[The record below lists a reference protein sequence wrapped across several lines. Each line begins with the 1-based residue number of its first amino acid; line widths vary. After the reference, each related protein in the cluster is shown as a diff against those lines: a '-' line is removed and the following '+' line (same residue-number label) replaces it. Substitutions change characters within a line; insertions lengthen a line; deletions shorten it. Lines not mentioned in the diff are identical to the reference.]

1 MVQLQFVL
9 GLTLLLSASSSPIT
23 KVLELLGDMQAKVK
37 KEASEAEEAV
47 KEQDLFCQRRASD
60 LGYSIQ
66 TNKNAKEELE
76 ARISKAEGKI
86 ETVGESVEEVL
97 SGIQANE
104 ANLESATNL
113 RSKEKTQFA
122 AAQKDLMDT
131 MESMKKAVRVLE
143 SEAAKGTG
151 ASASLLQVQKA
162 PDVLAAIDAMVS
174 SAMIGAADADGLT
187 AFMQSSEEASEI
199 QAPAPVYESKSGSIV
214 EMLEDL
220 QDKANSEL
228 NELRGKEESARHAFE
243 MLHQSLQDQIEFAK
257 DEVSKL
263 KTGLAQTQV
272 GKKADEKDLQ
282 EAEDN
287 LVADKKELDDLVVE
301 CRRKKDDYLMEKNN
315 LAEELE
321 ALDTAKAALVEK
333 TGGDETVSFLQVI
346 SSNGA
351 HVDQTVVTTLQEA
364 AKRTNSTS
372 LALLSRR
379 IRSVIRSD
387 LTSGADAFKKIKTMI
402 SDMIENMQEEIR
414 KAADKKAYCDAELA
428 KAKAKQEGKQDELEN
443 LQTKIDAAGSKS
455 ATLKAEASELQKALT
470 VLAETEVNMTQLR
483 AKEKAQFEKTVP
495 EVKESL
501 DGVKMALKVL
511 REFYG
516 GMKTKPSE
524 NKGTATGVIGMLEVV
539 ESDFAKNLAQMRVT
553 EATAEGDFQQAMED
567 MKLEKARKEKDMQY
581 KIQGAQRLEADLQEL
596 QSDSEN
602 AQTELS
608 AIEEFNN
615 GLTAECSVPPESFKD
630 KQAKRQE
637 EIQGLKNAL
646 EALDAQGSVSLMQ
659 SQRKFRW
666 LRGSR
671 HAADTLD
678 RD

>member
-1 MVQLQFVL
+1 MVQLQFFL

-47 KEQDLFCQRRASD
+47 KEQDLFCERRASD

-86 ETVGESVEEVL
+86 ETVGESVEEAL

-113 RSKEKTQFA
+113 RSKEKAQFV

-187 AFMQSSEEASEI
+187 AFMQSSEEASDI
-199 QAPAPVYESKSGSIV
+199 QAPPVYESKSGSIV

-228 NELRGKEESARHAFE
+228 NELRAKEESARHAFE
-243 MLHQSLQDQIEFAK
+243 MFQQSLQDQIEFAK

-263 KTGLAQTQV
+263 KAGLSQTQV

-301 CRRKKDDYLMEKNN
+301 CRRKKDNYMMEKKN

-333 TGGDETVSFLQVI
+333 TGGDEAVSFLQVI

-428 KAKAKQEGKQDELEN
+428 KAKAKQEGKQDELED

-470 VLAETEVNMTQLR
+470 ILAETEVNMTQLR

-524 NKGTATGVIGMLEVV
+524 NAGTATGVIGMLEVV

-553 EATAEGDFQQAMED
+553 EATAEGDFQQAMQD

-581 KIQGAQRLEADLQEL
+581 KIQGARRLEADLQEL

-637 EIQGLKNAL
+637 EIEGLKNAL

>member
-1 MVQLQFVL
+1 MVQLQFFL

-37 KEASEAEEAV
+37 KEASEAEETV
-47 KEQDLFCQRRASD
+47 KEQDLFCERRASD

-86 ETVGESVEEVL
+86 ETVGESVEEAL

-113 RSKEKTQFA
+113 RSKEKAQFV

-187 AFMQSSEEASEI
+187 AFMQSSEEASDI
-199 QAPAPVYESKSGSIV
+199 QAPPVYESKSGSI
-214 EMLEDL
+214 
-220 QDKANSEL
+220 DKANSEL
-228 NELRGKEESARHAFE
+228 NELRAKEESARHAFE
-243 MLHQSLQDQIEFAK
+243 MLQQSLQDQIEFAK

-263 KTGLAQTQV
+263 KTGLSQTQV

-301 CRRKKDDYLMEKNN
+301 CRRKKDNYMMEKKN

-333 TGGDETVSFLQVI
+333 TGGDEAVSFLQVI

-428 KAKAKQEGKQDELEN
+428 KAKAKQEGKQDELED

-470 VLAETEVNMTQLR
+470 ILAETEVNMTQLR

-524 NKGTATGVIGMLEVV
+524 NAGTATGVIGMLEVV

-553 EATAEGDFQQAMED
+553 EATAEGDFQQAMQD

-581 KIQGAQRLEADLQEL
+581 KIQGARRLEADLQEL

-637 EIQGLKNAL
+637 EIEGLKNAL